1 MKAMENI
8 IRVICVLMSTVLKV
22 ESGVICKTELKP
34 FMHPSLFS
42 LHSQNIENVGRKIH
56 IPTSTNCSVNVTNII
71 THFDF
76 PTDSKRVGMFV
87 FICDHHIKVSF
98 DDLHISMIQSNLIGY
113 VQLTKCQFD
122 VEEMDLF
129 LSITNSRV
137 FTIRTGNFY
146 SPDHQNKTASCKG
159 FKRIVS
165 VSLESINNDIMS
177 SIENLFNCNDDTFN
191 VKEILIGQCTG
202 QINQTI
208 IRQKF
213 PDLQTL
219 SLVDCNVSGTV
230 EFPWATDVSPLPD
243 NLSRS
248 DYMQDHYSKSLHL
261 NIPPN
266 IFRRQL
272 TLTNN
277 EITGQHQVKM
287 YGLLQF
293 FKVSNNNI
301 SEIDDNL
308 FNNVLGLQVIVITKV
323 GLRLIGKSTFSGQ
336 NKLTYLDLRNNEI
349 TDLPSTVFNQVPSLK
364 YITLSHNNLQN
375 LREKLFSDLEQ
386 LLQINLE
393 NNKIAEIT
401 DGVLPVNSVTLKTL
415 KLNNNPLVEFPVS
428 ILYIRNLRKAELKS
442 TNISFSNLT
451 ALLEKVDASPLLR
464 SVNPSSSSIESDV
477 LQTTDEWRIIDLTGS
492 RVSGFFI
499 DDDMCCHAR
508 RVMLVIL
515 KHFKFEIKENHLT
528 CFSDIIPFNKLMQ
541 NFTESRH
548 WTGNEYFFSDWLCE
562 YPKELEGKS
571 VLSIQAEETYSQIDI
586 FDCPTLCECYVREVY
601 NVTIVNCRG
610 VGLNELPNTM
620 PSSDL
625 DLWLENNNISKLV
638 FRSYLCNVRQL
649 ILSHNIIEH
658 IDHNIFRNL
667 EKLKILK
674 LDNNLLTHVPKSID
688 VLQLNTLCLKN
699 NPFVC
704 DCRTLWF
711 KKWLLRNVFLIDNL
725 REVNCISESENG
737 HQIIYVPDYKFTCK
751 KPTVFHHYTKPV
763 AAATSVILIIGV
775 ITFLLVYYRLEIKV
789 LLYVNFEWHPFD
801 RGKLDQNEIVDLTII
816 HAVDTTEFVDEQLV
830 LPLQQLGFVI
840 CSQANDFIAGYS
852 VHENISSAVFYSKHV
867 LLILSETMISDSIL
881 LDLTL
886 AECQEKMKVNRANF
900 LLVTNIAPTSRVA
913 KLNKDLQKY
922 IQLHQHLNCKGSL
935 FLSKIRYILTSYQ
948 TSGSKAMMADLNHR
962 RLLPIKDTLQYT
974 KDHEYDLFFCYS
986 SDERDYC
993 QNNLIPQL
1001 ERESY
1006 RICTPDSHFHPGDYL
1021 LTNIGL
1027 AVESSSHTIFVTSN
1041 HDSFDELQLFV
1052 FQKAI
1057 EKTRLK
1063 KYNHLIVILIQGK
1076 TCPPGEKDINEYFHS
1091 FVYLDTTDKHFFS
1104 RLKTSILQPNEIDVS
1119 NVNIRN
1125 GIENTSI

>member
-1 MKAMENI
+1 MANMMI
-8 IRVICVLMSTVLKV
+8 IICLLISTVPKV
-22 ESGVICKTELKP
+22 ESDVQCKTDLKP
-34 FMHPSLFS
+34 FTHPPLFS
-42 LHSQNIENVGRKIH
+42 LHSQTIESVGRQIH
-56 IPTSTNCSVNVTNII
+56 ILSPFNCSVNVTNII
-71 THFDF
+71 SNFDF

-87 FICDHHIKVSF
+87 FYCHHHIKVSF
-98 DDLHISMIQSNLIGY
+98 DGLHISVVQSNVIGY
-113 VQLTKCQFD
+113 VQLMQCQFD

-137 FTIRTGNFY
+137 FSIKIGNFY
-146 SPDHQNKTASCKG
+146 SPDHQNKSASCKG

-625 DLWLENNNISKLV
+625 DL
-638 FRSYLCNVRQL
+638 
-649 ILSHNIIEH
+649 
-658 IDHNIFRNL
+658 
-667 EKLKILK
+667 
-674 LDNNLLTHVPKSID
+674 
-688 VLQLNTLCLKN
+688 
-699 NPFVC
+699 
-704 DCRTLWF
+704 
-711 KKWLLRNVFLIDNL
+711 
-725 REVNCISESENG
+725 
-737 HQIIYVPDYKFTCK
+737 
-751 KPTVFHHYTKPV
+751 
-763 AAATSVILIIGV
+763 
-775 ITFLLVYYRLEIKV
+775 
-789 LLYVNFEWHPFD
+789 
-801 RGKLDQNEIVDLTII
+801 
-816 HAVDTTEFVDEQLV
+816 
-830 LPLQQLGFVI
+830 
-840 CSQANDFIAGYS
+840 
-852 VHENISSAVFYSKHV
+852 
-867 LLILSETMISDSIL
+867 
-881 LDLTL
+881 
-886 AECQEKMKVNRANF
+886 
-900 LLVTNIAPTSRVA
+900 
-913 KLNKDLQKY
+913 
-922 IQLHQHLNCKGSL
+922 
-935 FLSKIRYILTSYQ
+935 
-948 TSGSKAMMADLNHR
+948 
-962 RLLPIKDTLQYT
+962 
-974 KDHEYDLFFCYS
+974 
-986 SDERDYC
+986 
-993 QNNLIPQL
+993 
-1001 ERESY
+1001 
-1006 RICTPDSHFHPGDYL
+1006 
-1021 LTNIGL
+1021 
-1027 AVESSSHTIFVTSN
+1027 
-1041 HDSFDELQLFV
+1041 
-1052 FQKAI
+1052 
-1057 EKTRLK
+1057 
-1063 KYNHLIVILIQGK
+1063 
-1076 TCPPGEKDINEYFHS
+1076 
-1091 FVYLDTTDKHFFS
+1091 
-1104 RLKTSILQPNEIDVS
+1104 
-1119 NVNIRN
+1119 
-1125 GIENTSI
+1125 